1 MGALQPFTELM
12 RGFGR
17 QVIPAGD
24 RVVVETPGGGGIGDP
39 KKRAREEVA
48 RDVEYGL
55 VTTEEARDV
64 YGYTAAK
71 RE

>member
-1 MGALQPFTELM
+1 M

-24 RVVVETPGGGGIGDP
+24 RAVVETPGGVDP
-39 KKRAREEVA
+39 KKRAREKVA

-55 VTTEEARDV
+55 VSTEEAQAV
-64 YGYTAAK
+64 YGYTTTK
-71 RE
+71 N